1 MSDQNFGDSKLI
13 NLTKLKNEVRKKI
26 SNDPAHDFEH
36 VMRVYKNAEK
46 LAKKENANTKLVLCA
61 VLLHDIVSFPKPEKL
76 SKKSSISSAIKAE
89 KILKKYNLS
98 KTEIKIVTGAIR
110 DHSFSQNKTPK
121 TLEGKILQ
129 DADRLDAIGAIG
141 IARAF
146 AVAGA
151 EGRTFYNE
159 SDPFCSRR
167 KRVRKAAGT
176 VGIKIFII
184 KNAIRPGYG
193 SAPSSGNGPN
203 TCHQNT
209 KPATSH
215 AMSMANEPICDVIR
229 PSTTVGRWLASK
241 TALKT
246 ANATSGRL
254 RKRAMLLAHEGLIMR
269 RSALGGVPAIKRG
282 GATSVNKRYCAVWA
296 LSR

>member
-13 NLTKLKNEVRKKI
+13 NLTKLKNEVRKKN
-26 SNDPAHDFEH
+26 SNDPAHDYEH
-36 VMRVYKNAEK
+36 IMRVYKNAEK

-61 VLLHDIVSFPKPEKL
+61 ALLHDIVSFHKSGKL

-121 TLEGKILQ
+121 TLVGKILQ

-146 AVAGA
+146 SVAGT

-159 SDPFCSRR
+159 SDPFCYSR
-167 KRVRKAAGT
+167 KPNDQKWT
-176 VGIKIFII
+176 VDHFYK
-184 KNAIRPGYG
+184 KLLKLEKLM
-193 SAPSSGNGPN
+193 
-203 TCHQNT
+203 NT
-209 KPATSH
+209 KSAKIEAKRRTKILENYLS
-215 AMSMANEPICDVIR
+215 E
-229 PSTTVGRWLASK
+229 
-241 TALKT
+241 LKKDLFFT
-246 ANATSGRL
+246 L
-254 RKRAMLLAHEGLIMR
+254 KF
-269 RSALGGVPAIKRG
+269 PK
-282 GATSVNKRYCAVWA
+282 
-296 LSR
+296 